1 MRQIMM
7 ASALALATVATAA
20 PIAAAQAQT
29 MLPVQTINGTR
40 LDVVATG
47 EVTRVPDI
55 ARISTGVI
63 TTATTAS
70 AALEQN
76 AVQMRK
82 VRDALRKAGIADND
96 IQTSSINL
104 YPDYRQ
110 DERGGGNPQLIGYR
124 AQNEVTVRFRDI
136 ANTGKILDAL
146 VAQGANQING
156 PSLSV
161 DKPEAALDEA
171 RTAAIAKARARAE
184 LYAKAAGMS
193 VKRIVAISEGGDG
206 AQPPRPMVMMM
217 ARSKEAADTTIE
229 AGEQKLSVSVSV
241 TFELQ

>member
-1 MRQIMM
+1 MRQMMM
-7 ASALALATVATAA
+7 ASALALATVATAV

-29 MLPVQTINGTR
+29 MLPVQTISGTR

-110 DERGGGNPQLIGYR
+110 DERSGGNPQLIGYR
-124 AQNEVTVRFRDI
+124 AQNEVTVKFRDI

-156 PSLSV
+156 PMLSI

-171 RTAAIAKARARAE
+171 RTQALANARSRAE
-184 LYAKAAGMS
+184 LYARATGKKVG
-193 VKRIVAISEGGDG
+193 RILAISESGGG
-206 AQPPRPMVMMM
+206 MPGPVYGRAAMM
-217 ARSKEAADTTIE
+217 AESSKIDP
-229 AGEQKLSVSVSV
+229 GEQSLGVTLNV
-241 TFELQ
+241 TFELE